1 MLSTLA
7 NARPAQAL
15 SFRGIGKQFPGVRA
29 LADINF
35 TAYPGQ
41 VHALMGENGA
51 GKSTLLKILGGAYTP
66 SEGELCLG
74 ERSLKFRNAADSLAS
89 GIVVIHQEL
98 HLVPE
103 MTVAENLLLGHF
115 PSRLGIVNRRA
126 MHTRAKE
133 LLRGL
138 GDEIHP
144 QTRLGDLSL
153 GQRQLVEIAK
163 ALSHDAQVIA
173 FDEPTSSLSAREID
187 RLMDIIQRLRDE
199 GRVVLYVS
207 HRMEEIFR
215 ICDAVTVFKDGR
227 YVQTF
232 QDMAVLTHDKL
243 VTCMVGR
250 DIQDIYNYRERP
262 HGAVAL
268 DVNKLMGPGLKAP
281 ASFTVR
287 RGEVL
292 GFFGLVGAGRTEL
305 LRLLSGLTPATSGT
319 VQLDDKRLKLATPR
333 DAIKAGIL
341 LCPEDRK
348 KEGIVPLASV
358 GENINIGARPRHTRL
373 GCLLRGRWER
383 DNAVKQIRALNVK
396 TPSADQFMLY
406 LSGGNQQKAILGRWL
421 SLPMKVLLLDEPT
434 RGIDI
439 GAKSE
444 IYQIIHNLAADG
456 VAVIVVS
463 SDLMEVIGISDRVI
477 AMCEGVITGELP
489 RTRANESSL
498 LQLALPGAHRA
509 IEQQEVNHG

>member
-1 MLSTLA
+1 MLSTVPQA
-7 NARPAQAL
+7 AAAEAL

-29 LADINF
+29 LADISF
-35 TAYPGQ
+35 TAHPGQ

-51 GKSTLLKILGGAYTP
+51 GKSTLLKILGGAYIP

-89 GIVVIHQEL
+89 GIAVIHQEL

-115 PSRLGIVNRRA
+115 PARFGIVNRRA
-126 MHTRAKE
+126 LHKRAQE

-138 GDEIHP
+138 AEEIHP

-163 ALSHDAQVIA
+163 ALSHDARVIA

-187 RLMDIIQRLRDE
+187 RLMDIIGQLRDE

-262 HGAVAL
+262 HGEVAL
-268 DVNKLMGPGLKAP
+268 EVSGLQGPGLRAP
-281 ASFTVR
+281 VGFSAR

-305 LRLLSGLTPATSGT
+305 LRLLSGLTPATAGELR
-319 VQLDDKRLKLATPR
+319 LDGQRLKLASPR
-333 DAIKAGIL
+333 DAIAAGIL

-358 GENINIGARPRHTRL
+358 GENINIGARPRHSRL

-383 DNAVKQIRALNVK
+383 DNAERQIRALNVK
-396 TPSADQFMLY
+396 TPSADQAIMY

-434 RGIDI
+434 RGIDV

-444 IYQIIHNLAADG
+444 IYQIIHNLAAQG

-477 AMCEGVITGELP
+477 VMCEGAVTGELP
-489 RTRANESSL
+489 RDRANESSL
-498 LQLALPGAHRA
+498 LQLALPGARVA
-509 IEQQEVNHG
+509 QEQEVNHG